1 MSTTTLRIEPGGVQL
16 PVPAGRS
23 LLEAARDAGLR
34 PPSLCR
40 NGSCR
45 ECMAQLLE
53 GQVRYRIDWPGLS
66 AQEKAEGW
74 VLPCVALPLG
84 DVVLRWP
91 DDAGTVPESGVHPAT
106 STRP

>member
-1 MSTTTLRIEPGGVQL
+1 MGDATLRIEPGGVL
-16 PVPAGRS
+16 VPVPAGRS

-45 ECMAQLLE
+45 ECMAQLLVGE
-53 GQVRYRIDWPGLS
+53 VRYRIDWPGLS

-91 DDAGTVPESGVHPAT
+91 VDAVTVPESGHHPA
-106 STRP
+106 RPNSP

>member
-1 MSTTTLRIEPGGVQL
+1 MDGTTLRIGPGGVPL
-16 PVPAGRS
+16 PVPPGRS

-53 GQVRYRIDWPGLS
+53 GQVRYRIEWPGLS
-66 AQEKAEGW
+66 AEEKAAGW
-74 VLPCVALPLG
+74 VLPCVALPVG

-91 DDAGTVPESGVHPAT
+91 GDADAVTESAAPSAPT
-106 STRP
+106 APP

>member
-1 MSTTTLRIEPGGVQL
+1 MGATTLRIEPGGVQL

-45 ECMAQLLE
+45 ECMAQLLA
-53 GQVRYRIDWPGLS
+53 GQVRYRIEWPGL
-66 AQEKAEGW
+66 APEEKAAGW
-74 VLPCVALPLG
+74 VLPCVALPVG

-91 DDAGTVPESGVHPAT
+91 GDAAAVPEWALPSAP
-106 STRP
+106 STPP

>member
-1 MSTTTLRIEPGGVQL
+1 MSTTTLRIEPGGVEL
-16 PVPAGRS
+16 PVAAGRS

-91 DDAGTVPESGVHPAT
+91 GAAQRVPESPDRAAPA
-106 STRP
+106 PPP